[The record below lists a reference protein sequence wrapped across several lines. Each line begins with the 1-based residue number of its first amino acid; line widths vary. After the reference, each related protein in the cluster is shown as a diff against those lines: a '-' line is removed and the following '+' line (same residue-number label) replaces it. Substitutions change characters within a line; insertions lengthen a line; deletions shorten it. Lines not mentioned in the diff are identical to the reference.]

1 MGWTAPHPATECHD
15 VVAVEATTIQE
26 EPLMEEITTVGLDIA
41 TSVFQLHGVNARD
54 SASAE

>member
-41 TSVFQLHGVNARD
+41 TPVFQLHGVNAR
-54 SASAE
+54 S